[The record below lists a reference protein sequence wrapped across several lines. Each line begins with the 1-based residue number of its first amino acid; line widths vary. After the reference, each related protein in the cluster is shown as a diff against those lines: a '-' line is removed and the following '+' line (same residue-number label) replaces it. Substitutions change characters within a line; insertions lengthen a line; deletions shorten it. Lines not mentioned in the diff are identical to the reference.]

1 MLLEPSRFLPAT
13 GKWPYSPQDHPFL
26 FLLPPLS
33 LPHSPQIITPT
44 EFFYVRNHLPVPEI
58 DIKNY
63 KLKIQVGR
71 ISHWRPPTAA
81 HLCGIPE
88 GLCLLPAPVVLL
100 GHWGAV

>member
-71 ISHWRPPTAA
+71 IQIWIQMP
-81 HLCGIPE
+81 LCPD
-88 GLCLLPAPVVLL
+88 LTPRTTSSRSR
-100 GHWGAV
+100 